1 MGKTALRVLVAE
13 ANEVNQLR
21 ARRTFE
27 KLGYRVTL
35 VGNGQEA
42 VSALERGSFDLV
54 AMDVQ
59 MPVMDGLAATAAIR
73 RFEEKA
79 GTHTPIVAMTA
90 HAMKGDRERCLE
102 AGMDGYVAKPI
113 RTGELQ
119 RVLSEVLGSWRSPTI
134 DQKGLLDGL
143 NGNRTLLRQLAR
155 LFLADEPK
163 RLEAIRT
170 AFSAKDCE
178 ALGKAAHALKG
189 SAANFGAA
197 QLVRVLGQVEAHA
210 KTLEFEKALK
220 YLPALESGLT
230 TVRNELK
237 ALAGSTQKSRS
248 RGK

>member
-1 MGKTALRVLVAE
+1 SRATALSKPRKPALPKRMGKTALRVLVAE
-13 ANEVNQLR
+13 DNEVNQLV

-143 NGNRTLLRQLAR
+143 NGN
-155 LFLADEPK
+155 
-163 RLEAIRT
+163 
-170 AFSAKDCE
+170 
-178 ALGKAAHALKG
+178 
-189 SAANFGAA
+189 
-197 QLVRVLGQVEAHA
+197 
-210 KTLEFEKALK
+210 
-220 YLPALESGLT
+220 
-230 TVRNELK
+230 
-237 ALAGSTQKSRS
+237 
-248 RGK
+248 